1 VSRDFGSW
9 LFLGEIYL
17 SLALE
22 PDAPDSDHCGT
33 CRNCLDA
40 CPTKAFP
47 APYKLDAR
55 RCISYLTIEHK
66 GMIDPELR
74 PLIGN
79 RIYGCDDCLAVCPWN
94 KYAHTTAE
102 PDFLPRAELN
112 APRLAEL
119 ARLDDAAFRQMFA
132 GTSIKRIGRDR
143 FLRNV
148 LIAIGNSGDAELAQA
163 ARELL
168 DDASPL
174 VRGSAIWAYARLAAE
189 PALAEARHRLTRE
202 CDGVVQQELEVVVSG
217 GDDR

>member
-1 VSRDFGSW
+1 
-9 LFLGEIYL
+9 
-17 SLALE
+17 
-22 PDAPDSDHCGT
+22 
-33 CRNCLDA
+33 
-40 CPTKAFP
+40 
-47 APYKLDAR
+47 
-55 RCISYLTIEHK
+55 
-66 GMIDPELR
+66 
-74 PLIGN
+74 
-79 RIYGCDDCLAVCPWN
+79 
-94 KYAHTTAE
+94 
-102 PDFLPRAELN
+102 
-112 APRLAEL
+112 
-119 ARLDDAAFRQMFA
+119 MFA
-132 GTSIKRIGRDR
+132 GSSIKRIGRDR